1 MANNLKHI
9 VKQYILENYK
19 IKEQEEESTE
29 EKASIKGVENLLD
42 STQQRL
48 TTLLRDI
55 TQPENKLKVID
66 DVLDYVMRGFNT
78 MADLPDATL
87 RNHFIKKFGGES
99 NNMGDMPTV
108 DVVDNAEDTVDE
120 MSTTAGAPAPA
131 TKFAFKR
138 KKK

>member
-1 MANNLKHI
+1 MANKNQIKDVVKKYI
-9 VKQYILENYK
+9 VENYNVR
-19 IKEQEEESTE
+19 EQEEAPE
-29 EKASIKGVENLLD
+29 EKSSIVGVTKLLD

-55 TQPENKLKVID
+55 TKPENKLRIID

-87 RNHFIKKFGGES
+87 RNHFIAKFGGEKM
-99 NNMGDMPTV
+99 NN
-108 DVVDNAEDTVDE
+108 DVPMMDTEPEEDTVDE
-120 MSTTAGAPAPA
+120 MSTTAGVPAPA
-131 TKFAFKR
+131 TKYAFKR